1 MPRFTGNLYAL
12 NYREGIMARGTGH
25 LYPAVL
31 SWLLVLALALG
42 AVALIVAPVAAA
54 PAIQRMTPVPNDTF
68 EVPAPEPTK
77 EPTPLP
83 VRTTET
89 PPVVRPTTKLPRTV
103 ATPDPAG
110 DDEFFEDSLLPKEE
124 EPEVQETHSP
134 FDQSYEDDGI
144 PEPEETGQFPMEDV
158 PSPAGDAFDD
168 VAISRDEEIDRF
180 TQEVRQ
186 ADPAFAEMTVDDDA
200 VSLSFSR
207 KARLLGFIETGY
219 TDVVRVTPGGSVE
232 VDQPWWLG
240 FAVTDDKKTPADY
253 TTMFENFD
261 QKANQF
267 FNILSTAKKNEKEM
281 NSSVVSN
288 LV

>member
-1 MPRFTGNLYAL
+1 
-12 NYREGIMARGTGH
+12 MARGTGH
-25 LYPAVL
+25 PYPAVL
-31 SWLLVLALALG
+31 SWFLVLALALG
-42 AVALIVAPVAAA
+42 AVALIVAPVTAA
-54 PAIQRMTPVPNDTF
+54 PAIQRVTPVPNDTF
-68 EVPAPEPTK
+68 EVPVPEPTK
-77 EPTPLP
+77 EPALVTL
-83 VRTTET
+83 RTTVT

-110 DDEFFEDSLLPKEE
+110 DDEFFEDSLLPGEE
-124 EPEVQETHSP
+124 EPEVQETHDP
-134 FDQSYEDDGI
+134 FDPSYEDDNI
-144 PEPEETGQFPMEDV
+144 PEPEDTGQSPVEDV

-168 VAISRDEEIDRF
+168 VAISRDAEIDRF
-180 TQEVRQ
+180 TEEVRQ

-219 TDVVRVTPGGSVE
+219 TDVVRVMPGGSVE

-240 FAVTDDKKTPADY
+240 FAVTDDRKTSSDY
-253 TTMFENFD
+253 ATLFENFD

-267 FNILSTAKKNEKEM
+267 FNILSTEKKNENEM

>member
-1 MPRFTGNLYAL
+1 
-12 NYREGIMARGTGH
+12 MAGGTG
-25 LYPAVL
+25 LPLPAGRVLWLILLAVL
-31 SWLLVLALALG
+31 LIVVTVLA
-42 AVALIVAPVAAA
+42 APVAAS
-54 PAIQRMTPVPNDTF
+54 PAIQRMTPVPNETL
-68 EVPAPEPTK
+68 EILMQGPTK
-77 EPTPLP
+77 EPTPLL
-83 VRTTET
+83 VRTTST
-89 PPVVRPTTKLPRTV
+89 PSVAKPATKPPGLIV
-103 ATPDPAG
+103 TPDPAG
-110 DDEFFEDSLLPKEE
+110 DDEFFENSLLPKEE
-124 EPEVQETHSP
+124 EPEVQETHYP
-134 FDQSYEDDGI
+134 FDRSYEDDGL
-144 PEPEETGQFPMEDV
+144 PEPEETGQSPVEGV

-219 TDVVRVTPGGSVE
+219 MDVVRVTPGGSVE

-240 FAVTDDKKTPADY
+240 FAVTDDRKTSSDY
-253 TTMFENFD
+253 ATMFENFD